1 MSHSLD
7 DLIDVECPN
16 CGGRGMT
23 SLYSIDA
30 IPVHSTIQLTDRQAA
45 LDFPRGNLTLS
56 YCPSCAFLANTRYDA
71 SVQAYSMQCEESQ
84 HVSPTFTT
92 FATRLAQ
99 RWIDRYGIR
108 DKTIIEVGCG
118 KGEFLTLMCEL
129 GENRGVGIDP
139 SYQPW
144 RNTSPAVG
152 RMRFI
157 NDLYSE
163 RYTDIAADVIM
174 CRHTL
179 EHIGRTGEFIR
190 MIRRAIG
197 PRKDMLVL
205 FELPD
210 VTRILRERAFWDVY
224 YEHCSYF
231 SPGSLARL
239 FRANHFDVIELER
252 DYGDQYLLLAARP
265 TDGPTAPALPLEHD
279 LADMSALVAGF
290 KAGVSASI
298 ESWRDRILTAH
309 AKGDRTV
316 IWSALSKAV
325 SFLTT
330 LKVGNAIE
338 FATDINPQRHNKFL
352 PVTGQEIKPPNFLK
366 SYQPHYVILMNPIY
380 VPEVQRELA
389 HMDVMARVLAV
400 GA

>member
-1 MSHSLD
+1 MTPLYSLD
-7 DLIDVECPN
+7 N
-16 CGGRGMT
+16 
-23 SLYSIDA
+23 
-30 IPVHSTIQLTDRQAA
+30 IPVHSTIQLTDREQA
-45 LDFPRGNLTLS
+45 LRFPIGNLTLS
-56 YCPSCAFLANTRYDA
+56 FCPQCAFLSNTRYDA

-84 HVSPTFTT
+84 HVSPTFTK
-92 FATRLAQ
+92 FATDLAQ

-129 GENRGVGIDP
+129 GNNRGVGIDP

-144 RNTSPAVG
+144 RNTSPAVS

-163 RYTDIAADVIM
+163 KYTHIEADVIM

-179 EHIGRTGEFIR
+179 EHIGQTGEFIR

-210 VTRILRERAFWDVY
+210 VTRILKENAFWDVY

-239 FRANHFDVIELER
+239 FRFNNFDVIELSR
-252 DYGDQYLLLAARP
+252 DYADQYLLLAARP
-265 TDGPTAPALPLEHD
+265 TDAPTRAALPLEND
-279 LADMSALVAGF
+279 LAEMSTLAADFSHGVA
-290 KAGVSASI
+290 ASI
-298 ESWRDRILTAH
+298 ETWRQRVLDTRAQGR
-309 AKGDRTV
+309 KTV

-330 LKVGNAIE
+330 LKIGDAIE
-338 FATDINPQRHNKFL
+338 FATDINPERHGKFL
-352 PVTGQEIKPPNFLK
+352 PVTGQQIKPPAFLK
-366 SYQPHYVILMNPIY
+366 DYKPDYVILMNPIY
-380 VPEVQRELA
+380 VPEVQHELDKMGVNA
-389 HMDVMARVLAV
+389 KILAV
-400 GA
+400 